1 MPRWL
6 GINVTQAEYDRLRA
20 HYEEV
25 AFQRRGNQG
34 ELACPMIISDTQPAL
49 RSMTDGRIYD
59 SKSEMRKEYRRAG
72 VTEVG
77 NEKQKPGRDWSEEK
91 TKRKQQREQIK
102 ASLHR
107 AHSRMG
113 FGAV

>member
-1 MPRWL
+1 MFA
-6 GINVTQAEYDRLRA
+6 GVYVSQDEYARLRA
-20 HYEEV
+20 KYEEI
-25 AFQRRGNQG
+25 AFQRKSNQG

-49 RSMTDGRIYD
+49 RSMTDGKIYD

-72 VTEVG
+72 VVEVG
-77 NEKQKPGRDWSEEK
+77 NEKQKPDWSEK
-91 TKRKQQREQIK
+91 KAKRKKQREQIK

>member
-1 MPRWL
+1 MPMFA
-6 GINVTQAEYDRLRA
+6 GVYVEQAEYDRLRA
-20 HYEEV
+20 KYEEI
-25 AFQRRGNQG
+25 AFQRRSSQG

-59 SKSEMRKEYRRAG
+59 SKSELRKEYRRAG
-72 VTEVG
+72 VVEVG

-91 TKRKQQREQIK
+91 AKRQKQREQIK